1 MRREVQSVLV
11 RQTRAATQVN
21 RGCGD
26 GGGGGARLVQVA
38 VLPLADDVT
47 DLITSIRLEALHDKL
62 QQE

>member
-21 RGCGD
+21 RGC
-26 GGGGGARLVQVA
+26 GGGGARLVQVA

-47 DLITSIRLEALHDKL
+47 DLITSISLTALHDKL